1 MQSGGVY
8 TRHRMEA
15 QTGTANIEDSAAELG
30 EASFLAGG

>member
-15 QTGTANIEDSAAELG
+15 QTGTANIEDRQLCKASELR
-30 EASFLAGG
+30 SL